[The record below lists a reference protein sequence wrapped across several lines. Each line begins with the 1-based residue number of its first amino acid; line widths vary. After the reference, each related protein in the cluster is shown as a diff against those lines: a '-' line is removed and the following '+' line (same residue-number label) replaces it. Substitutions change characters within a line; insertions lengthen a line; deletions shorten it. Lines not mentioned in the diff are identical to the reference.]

1 MTIREFMYWL
11 QGYFEIT
18 DSEIYPKDFEKKVKA
33 HIELAKLCDKAPN
46 PVLKANLDLIEVF
59 LVNRN
64 YPAIKQVLSNSF
76 VHAIDGDYKVDQAVA
91 NQVHSGNPIPVNP
104 VKPLAN
110 KPPKPPR
117 PLDVDQHALDALNA
131 LHGYTARC

>member
-1 MTIREFMYWL
+1 MTVREFMYWL

-18 DSEIYPKDFEKKVKA
+18 DSEIPPKDFEKKVKA
-33 HIELAKLCDKAPN
+33 HIELAKLCDRNPN
-46 PVLKANLDLIEVF
+46 PVLKANLSLIEVF
-59 LVNRN
+59 LESRN
-64 YPAIKQVLSNSF
+64 YSALKQVLNNSF

-91 NQVHSGNPIPVNP
+91 NQIHSGNP

-117 PLDVDQHALDALNA
+117 PLDIDQHALDALNT
-131 LHGYTARC
+131 LHGYNARC